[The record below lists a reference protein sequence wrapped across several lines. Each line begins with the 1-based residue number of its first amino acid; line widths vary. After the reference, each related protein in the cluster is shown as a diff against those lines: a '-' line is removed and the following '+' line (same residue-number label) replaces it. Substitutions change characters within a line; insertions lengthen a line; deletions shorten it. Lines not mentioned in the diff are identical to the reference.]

1 MSAKNINSPESKM
14 NVFTHEEVA
23 DSFKA
28 GMRQFP
34 SGITLLTSLH
44 NGERGGLIATA
55 FSSVSMD
62 PPTLLTCV
70 NKNASAHN
78 IIYNAN
84 RICVQI
90 LSEEDLSVVSSFSDS
105 LKRGERFIT
114 GDWENM
120 HSGLPFIKTAVAAFD
135 CKVVE
140 KIACATH
147 TIFIAEVVDVFIGK
161 KNPKPLIYIDRA
173 FHSLK

>member
-105 LKRGERFIT
+105 LKEG
-114 GDWENM
+114 
-120 HSGLPFIKTAVAAFD
+120 SGLSPETGRICILVCLLSKQPLRLSTV
-135 CKVVE
+135 KLWRKSHVQ
-140 KIACATH
+140 H
-147 TIFIAEVVDVFIGK
+147 TLF
-161 KNPKPLIYIDRA
+161 
-173 FHSLK
+173 S